1 MEARKDPKII
11 AELHRLLHS
20 LANGSSRLLSLMEK
34 WDPLHGIVKSV
45 DDDVRKVVPLVR
57 TLIPPPDTAAIGFDS
72 GHRFAAAPAKATV
85 LYIDDKPDRLTLL
98 RSMLEIH
105 DYKVLTAEYGRKGLE
120 LFLSEPVDLVLLDFH
135 MPGMNGDEVA
145 GKMRQLRPNVP
156 IVIFSGSLTLPDK
169 VMATVDGFISTS
181 EEPDVLLE
189 SVESLIGKKHAR
201 AS

>member
-1 MEARKDPKII
+1 MDARKDPKVI

-20 LANGSSRLLSLMEK
+20 LATHSSRLISLIGRN
-34 WDPLHGIVKSV
+34 DPLHDHAKNV

-57 TLIPPPDTAAIGFDS
+57 TLIPAPDTAAIGYDS
-72 GHRFAAAPAKATV
+72 GHRFASGPAKATI
-85 LYIDDKPDRLTLL
+85 LYIDDKADRLTLL

-120 LFLSEPVDLVLLDFH
+120 LFLSEPIDLVLLDFH

-145 GKMRQLRPNVP
+145 GKMRQLRPNIP

-189 SVESLIGKKHAR
+189 RVESLIGHKHAR

>member
-1 MEARKDPKII
+1 MDTRKDPKII
-11 AELHRLLHS
+11 ADLHRMLQSLLERSAKLIS
-20 LANGSSRLLSLMEK
+20 LIDK
-34 WDPLHGIVKSV
+34 WDPLHAVAKAV

-57 TLIPPPDTAAIGFDS
+57 VLIPPPDAAAVAFDT
-72 GHRFAAAPAKATV
+72 GHRFSVPTKGTI
-85 LYIDDKPDRLTLL
+85 LYIDDKADRLTLL
-98 RSMLEIH
+98 RSMLEVH

-145 GKMRQLRPNVP
+145 GKMRMLRPQVP
-156 IVIFSGSLTLPDK
+156 IVIFSGSLSLPDK

-189 SVESLIGKKHAR
+189 RVESLIGQKHAR

>member
-1 MEARKDPKII
+1 MDARKDPKIV

-20 LANGSSRLLSLMEK
+20 LAERSSRLMSLVEQ
-34 WDPLHGIVKSV
+34 WDPLQRLVKDV
-45 DDDVRKVVPLVR
+45 DDEVRKVVPLVR
-57 TLIPPPDTAAIGFDS
+57 CLIPPPDTASIAFDS
-72 GHRFAAAPAKATV
+72 GHRFSAAPVKATI

-105 DYKVLTAEYGRKGLE
+105 DYKVITAEYGRKGLE
-120 LFLSEPVDLVLLDFH
+120 LFLSEPVDLVILDFH

-145 GKMRQLRPNVP
+145 GKMRMLRPNIP

-181 EEPDVLLE
+181 EEPDILLE
-189 SVESLIGKKHAR
+189 RVESLVGKKHAR

>member
-1 MEARKDPKII
+1 MDARKDPKVV

-20 LANGSSRLLSLMEK
+20 LATRSSQLLSLMDR
-34 WDPLHGIVKSV
+34 WDPLHSHAKNV

-57 TLIPPPDTAAIGFDS
+57 TLIPPPDTASIEFDS
-72 GHRFAAAPAKATV
+72 GHRFATTPPRATI
-85 LYIDDKPDRLTLL
+85 LYIDDKVDRLTLL

-105 DYKVLTAEYGRKGLE
+105 DYKVLTAEYPRKGLE

-145 GKMRQLRPNVP
+145 GKMRMLRPNIP

-189 SVESLIGKKHAR
+189 RVESLVGKKHAR

>member
-1 MEARKDPKII
+1 MDTRKDPKII
-11 AELHRLLHS
+11 ADLHRILQS
-20 LANGSSRLLSLMEK
+20 LVESSSRLISLIDK
-34 WDPLHGIVKSV
+34 WDPLHGVAKAV

-57 TLIPPPDTAAIGFDS
+57 VLIPPPDTASIGFDS
-72 GHRFAAAPAKATV
+72 GHRFSVPAKGTI

-98 RSMLEIH
+98 RSMLEMH
-105 DYKVLTAEYGRKGLE
+105 DYNVLTAENGRKGLE
-120 LFLSEPVDLVLLDFH
+120 LFLSEPVELVILDFH

-145 GKMRQLRPNVP
+145 GKMRLLRPHVP
-156 IVIFSGSLTLPDK
+156 IIIFSGSLTLPDK

-189 SVESLIGKKHAR
+189 RVESLIGKKRAR